1 MGLLGSI
8 ALSLAGRDKD
18 RTFIIV
24 GVLDETY
31 VYVADGRKR
40 KIEKP
45 KKKKLKHL
53 RICCEAGGELATL
66 LNENSLTNRTA
77 AKITASYHN
86 SPEK

>member
-1 MGLLGSI
+1 MSLHGSI
-8 ALSLAGRDKD
+8 AVSTAGRDKD
-18 RTFIIV
+18 KVFIIV
-24 GVLDETY
+24 GVLDEDY
-31 VYVADGRKR
+31 VLIADGRSR

-53 RICCEAGGELATL
+53 RICCETDGELATL
-66 LNENSLTNRTA
+66 LNDKSLTNRTA